1 MSPVVGATDGVPS
14 GEAGESLSATVGSRR
29 SAAGRAERRADADKL
44 VRRSDETGMRIFHVN
59 VQVQVDRYI
68 DAQDPPKRDDIE
80 AIQRLI
86 FAASP
91 NCKLWFLDGRNS
103 DGKIVTNENIGYGTQ
118 TLKYADG
125 GTREFYRIG
134 LSSNKAGISLYL
146 MGLEDRKY
154 LPDTYGG
161 KFGKAKVTGYCVRFR
176 RPEDVNL
183 DILE

>member
-1 MSPVVGATDGVPS
+1 
-14 GEAGESLSATVGSRR
+14 
-29 SAAGRAERRADADKL
+29 
-44 VRRSDETGMRIFHVN
+44 MRIFDLS
-59 VQVQVDRYI
+59 VQAQIDRYV

-86 FAASP
+86 LAASP
-91 NCKLWFLDGRNS
+91 NCRLWFLDGRNS

-154 LPDTYGG
+154 LPKPYGG
-161 KFGKAKVTGYCVRFR
+161 KIGKAKVTGYCVMFR
-176 RPEDVNL
+176 RLKDLNPGISEEMIATHMAQNAAGGA
-183 DILE
+183 